1 MKCGK
6 KYEEIEFQ
14 LRRNGFGPS
23 DLQRFNL
30 VVDYE
35 LITGDNLKIVQ
46 DEGLRTKLRKFTLND
61 MK

>member
-6 KYEEIEFQ
+6 KYEEIEVQ

-35 LITGDNLKIVQ
+35 LITGDNLKKV
-46 DEGLRTKLRKFTLND
+46 
-61 MK
+61 